1 MNRRFFMKSLFE
13 NLKSFFKYDHKAVIK
28 RFASDELDS
37 INYEIR
43 QLQERRDQLE
53 SMVYGN

>member
-1 MNRRFFMKSLFE
+1 MKSLFE
-13 NLKSFFKYDHKAVIK
+13 YLKSIFKYDHKAAIQ

-37 INYEIR
+37 VNYEIR
-43 QLQERRDQLE
+43 QLQERRDHLE